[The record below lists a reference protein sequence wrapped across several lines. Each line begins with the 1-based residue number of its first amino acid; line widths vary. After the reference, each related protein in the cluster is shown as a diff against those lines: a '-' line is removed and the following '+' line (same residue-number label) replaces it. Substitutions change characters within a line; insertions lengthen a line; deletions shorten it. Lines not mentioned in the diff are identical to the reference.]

1 MYIPIASPI
10 FFKPTQKFLINSTR
24 YKSFIYHYRF
34 FATETNQTLIEKI
47 VQKYALNLSPGSIV
61 KGGDF
66 VTIQPEHV
74 MTHDNTAAVMTK

>member
-1 MYIPIASPI
+1 MLTRSIL
-10 FFKPTQKFLINSTR
+10 FKPTQNFLINST
-24 YKSFIYHYRF
+24 KCKGFLYHYRF
-34 FATETNQTLIEKI
+34 FATETNNQNLVEKI

-61 KGGDF
+61 KSGDF